1 MGTILRSEH
10 PDHVDE
16 ATTASELSLYE
27 ANVELHTIIAREGS
41 DLAELLRGRGWVVR
55 SGWRGVSDSG
65 DSVWNLRFET
75 SDDEDDAMPDR
86 PA

>member
-10 PDHVDE
+10 PEHVE
-16 ATTASELSLYE
+16 HSRIELE
-27 ANVELHTIIAREGS
+27 GTVELRTIIAREGS

-55 SGWRGVSDSG
+55 SGWRGVTDTG

-75 SDDEDDAMPDR
+75 PDDIDVTKHEQHA
-86 PA
+86 

>member
-10 PDHVDE
+10 PDRVDDSQFDTDIE
-16 ATTASELSLYE
+16 ATIELR
-27 ANVELHTIIAREGS
+27 AIIAREGS

-55 SGWRGVSDSG
+55 SGWRGVADNG

-75 SDDEDDAMPDR
+75 PEDIDIAMHEH

>member
-10 PDHVDE
+10 PEQIDTIDGTE
-16 ATTASELSLYE
+16 PMLEFRS
-27 ANVELHTIIAREGS
+27 IIAREGS

-55 SGWRGVSDSG
+55 SGWRATTDDG
-65 DSVWNLRFET
+65 DSVWHLRFET
-75 SDDEDDAMPDR
+75 PEDTDVTLTNW

>member
-1 MGTILRSEH
+1 MGTSLRSEH
-10 PDHVDE
+10 PEQVEDNQFD
-16 ATTASELSLYE
+16 SEIESTI
-27 ANVELHTIIAREGS
+27 ELRTIIAREGS

-55 SGWRGVSDSG
+55 SGWRGVTDSG

-75 SDDEDDAMPDR
+75 PEDADTAMCEY